1 MWVRGGSEDL
11 RVAVVVS
18 CLFIFVMVSQKLWL
32 ICILS
37 VRTVYKVVFV
47 VALSYRMEHHGSFP
61 RGSNNAAAWLIPP
74 MNTNMDLHVL
84 NVWFLSSIHQFRRQ
98 IDNALLLVGLCA
110 FYLLLGSNRSCLL
123 VLVALFLKTSCA
135 DLFVL
140 PFGVLEN
147 EEVSALPLFVTTF
160 WMI

>member
-32 ICILS
+32 ILAFWVYALCIRL
-37 VRTVYKVVFV
+37 FV

-84 NVWFLSSIHQFRRQ
+84 NLWFLSSIHQFRRQ

-147 EEVSALPLFVTTF
+147 EEVSALPLFVTTC

>member
-1 MWVRGGSEDL
+1 
-11 RVAVVVS
+11 
-18 CLFIFVMVSQKLWL
+18 
-32 ICILS
+32 
-37 VRTVYKVVFV
+37 
-47 VALSYRMEHHGSFP
+47 
-61 RGSNNAAAWLIPP
+61 